1 VLQHLSRYFFISKTK
16 YSLKPGDIYD
26 SAKLH
31 FNQQHAML
39 LCSGDED
46 NAATKY
52 VDEALKKGCLTVY
65 LPINGDNNNNASHTS
80 EMASSERIAYEENV
94 NRGNLLTL
102 DIRTFYNFALAGDL
116 QPFEELKVLI
126 EEAIEERIASKG
138 NYDDDDEVIIVA
150 EVAAELNR
158 NEKFDE
164 CIKVEAWWQKTHSEW
179 LHKGLK
185 VAIICPH
192 LIPKL
197 DKDEFTHYREAIA
210 SLHEI
215 VVESG
220 TEQ

>member
-1 VLQHLSRYFFISKTK
+1 MKS
-16 YSLKPGDIYD
+16 GDTYD

-46 NAATKY
+46 NAASKY
-52 VDEALKKGCLTVY
+52 VNEALKKGCLTVY
-65 LPINGDNNNNASHTS
+65 LSITGDNNNNASHAS
-80 EMASSERIAYEENV
+80 EMASLERIAYEENV

-102 DIRTFYNFALAGDL
+102 DMRTFYNLALAGDL
-116 QPFEELKVLI
+116 QPFEELKVLL

-138 NYDDDDEVIIVA
+138 NDADDEVIVVA

-158 NEKFDE
+158 NKKFDE

-179 LHKGLK
+179 LQKGLK
-185 VAIICPH
+185 VTVICPH
-192 LIPKL
+192 FSPIL
-197 DKDEFTHYREAIA
+197 DKSEFMHHKHAIS

-215 VVESG
+215 VLES
-220 TEQ
+220 ES

>member
-1 VLQHLSRYFFISKTK
+1 MTFDTK
-16 YSLKPGDIYD
+16 
-26 SAKLH
+26 A
-31 FNQQHAML
+31 
-39 LCSGDED
+39 
-46 NAATKY
+46 
-52 VDEALKKGCLTVY
+52 
-65 LPINGDNNNNASHTS
+65 
-80 EMASSERIAYEENV
+80 
-94 NRGNLLTL
+94 
-102 DIRTFYNFALAGDL
+102 FYNFALAGNL

-126 EEAIEERIASKG
+126 EEAIEEKQILSKKK
-138 NYDDDDEVIIVA
+138 EVNEEEEIVVVVA
-150 EVAAELNR
+150 GVAAAELNR

-164 CIKVEAWWQKTHSEW
+164 CIKVEEWWQKTHSEW
-179 LHKGLK
+179 LHKDLK

>member
-1 VLQHLSRYFFISKTK
+1 MK
-16 YSLKPGDIYD
+16 YPLKPGDIYD

-31 FNQQHAML
+31 FNRQHAIL
-39 LCSGDED
+39 LCFGDED

-52 VDEALKKGCLTVY
+52 VNEALKKGYLTVY
-65 LPINGDNNNNASHTS
+65 LPINGDNNNNTSHTS
-80 EMASSERIAYEENV
+80 KIALSESIDYEENV
-94 NRGNLLTL
+94 NRGNLLTF
-102 DIRTFYNFALAGDL
+102 DTRIFYNYALTGNL
-116 QPFEELKVLI
+116 QPFEELKMLI
-126 EEAIEERIASKG
+126 EEAIEEKRIASKR
-138 NYDDDDEVIIVA
+138 NELKEEVIVVVIA
-150 EVAAELNR
+150 GVAAELNR

-164 CIKVEAWWQKTHSEW
+164 CIKVEEWWQKTHSEW
-179 LHKGLK
+179 LHKGIK